1 MNLSNYFINH
11 SLEFRLLFALASLA
25 VAAAGIAAFSLLT
38 SGFKTLFSAA
48 KDCTAAGKLVAE
60 RG

>member
-1 MNLSNYFINH
+1 MNLVNYFINH
-11 SLEFRLLFALASLA
+11 SFEFRLLFALAS
-25 VAAAGIAAFSLLT
+25 VITAAAGIAAFSLLA

-48 KDCTAAGKLVAE
+48 KDCTATGKLTAE

>member
-1 MNLSNYFINH
+1 MNLVNYFINH
-11 SLEFRLLFALASLA
+11 SFEFRLLFALAS
-25 VAAAGIAAFSLLT
+25 VITAAAGIAAFSLLA

-48 KDCTAAGKLVAE
+48 KDCTATGMLTAE